1 MATIPDSSSNAH
13 PTAPSQM
20 HFARPADL
28 ALKAI
33 VIALGLGCL
42 VTLGLYLRYSFHV
55 YPILDF
61 NSDDAAAL
69 LFSNEVLQQH
79 SLFPDWYNATG
90 IAFPLISPELM
101 LLPLLMAISHHWMI
115 AFRAAVAVDQLL
127 MAALVW
133 WVLGLAGASRV
144 LRLFLLCFLFVSVSS
159 WMAEQTVMIAGKD
172 WFYAQMLLLI
182 FLTYRCLRAGEE
194 RTERRWWARYAWLG
208 GVATVL
214 FIDRSNISQM
224 VPPLFV
230 AVVALWAMSFDR
242 GPSRLFLAVLGTL
255 FGAAIAGQFIFRF
268 ILPQAVAY
276 HPIAPTFVDLN
287 AAGAN
292 LQLLVRGLLDLFGAT
307 PVPGE
312 SIYSL
317 SSVWWA
323 VKLGLLVVVFLGPLW
338 VLTRWRRLESD
349 FLRLLVVVFA
359 VSLAIRVLVYVFTG
373 ISMNA
378 IRTNRYFIS
387 DALVGL
393 TVTLLYFDQHWR
405 RLPVRVGILAIALVL
420 LVSSPL
426 LVARPAARSE
436 YQQLTAF
443 LEQHHLQHGYGTFW
457 NAGVLTALSNDRVQ
471 VRQIILG
478 SGDIQPFKWL
488 SSERWYQGN
497 PDLHESF
504 LLLKGAERKVNL
516 GPLEPV
522 LGKPTRIENFGDYRA
537 VVYPFDIAQRLGW
550 GGA

>member
-1 MATIPDSSSNAH
+1 MATIPDSNSNAH
-13 PTAPSQM
+13 PTTPSKV

-33 VIALGLGCL
+33 VIALGLVFL
-42 VTLGLYLRYSFHV
+42 VTLGLYLRYSFHI

-115 AFRAAVAVDQLL
+115 AFRTAVAIDQLL
-127 MAALVW
+127 MALLVW
-133 WVLGLAGASRV
+133 WLLGRVGASRA
-144 LRLFLLCFLFVSVSS
+144 LRFFFLCFLFVSVSP

-172 WFYAQMLLLI
+172 WFYTQMLLLI
-182 FLTYRCLRAGEE
+182 FLTYRCLRASGNKA
-194 RTERRWWARYAWLG
+194 ERRWWAKYAWLG

-230 AVVALWAMSFDR
+230 AVVAMWAMPFDR

-255 FGAAIAGQFIFRF
+255 FGAATAGQFIFRF
-268 ILPQAVAY
+268 ILPQTVAY
-276 HPIAPTFVDLN
+276 HPIAPAFVDLN

-307 PVPGE
+307 PVAGE

-323 VKLGLLVVVFLGPLW
+323 VKLGLLVAVFLGPLW
-338 VLTRWRRLESD
+338 VLTRWRQLESD

-373 ISMNA
+373 ISVHA
-378 IRTNRYFIS
+378 IQTNRYFIS

-393 TVTLLYFDQHWR
+393 TVMLLYFDRNWH
-405 RLPVRVGILAIALVL
+405 RLPVRAGMLAVALVL

-426 LVARPAARSE
+426 LIARPAARSE
-436 YQQLTAF
+436 YQQITAF
-443 LEQHHLQHGYGTFW
+443 LEQHHLQHGYATFW
-457 NAGVLTALSNDRVQ
+457 NAGVLTALSSNRVQ

-478 SGDIQPFKWL
+478 SGEIQPFKWL
-488 SSERWYQGN
+488 SSERWYQGDSN
-497 PDLHESF
+497 LHQSF

-522 LGKPTRIENFGDYRA
+522 LGKPIRVENFGDYRA
-537 VVYPFDIAQRLGW
+537 VVYPFDIAQRIGW
-550 GGA
+550 D